1 MHFDLMVG
9 TNDKQQDLT
18 NKQRELIRNGYNTD
32 KSKVMVTINGNL
44 VVTIDLNEDRKV
56 DRKVPSKSH

>member
-9 TNDKQQDLT
+9 TNEKQQDLT